1 MERCA
6 RGVGIDDVRA
16 GVMPESKAEVINA
29 LKRAG
34 RHVAMVGDGIND
46 APALATA
53 HLGLAVADGSD
64 IAIRSADIVLIRED
78 LRVVA
83 DAVRLARRTLGTI
96 RTNLFWAFG
105 YNMAAIPLAATGL
118 LNPLIAAAAMALSSV
133 LVVANSMRLRNF
145 VSISE

>member
-1 MERCA
+1 
-6 RGVGIDDVRA
+6 
-16 GVMPESKAEVINA
+16 MPEAKAEVINA

-105 YNMAAIPLAATGL
+105 YNMAAIPLAAAGL